1 MMIVIEGLDGC
12 GKATQTKL
20 LMGNLQK
27 RNVEVQRI
35 TYPAYHSKSSTL
47 VQMYLNG
54 EIDKDAANI
63 NAYAASTF
71 YAADRYIDFKR
82 EWQDAYL
89 SDVTIISDRY
99 TTANQLYQA
108 TKQPADSR
116 IEFADWVGDFEYNK
130 LGLPKPD
137 FVILLRIP
145 VEISQELMF
154 TRYNGDIS
162 KKDIHETD
170 TIYLKHIYDV
180 STEIAEH
187 YGWHIID
194 CYQDNRL
201 LSRKEI
207 ADMILAKY
215 DAFINSI
222 KAKTKG

>member
-1 MMIVIEGLDGC
+1 
-12 GKATQTKL
+12 
-20 LMGNLQK
+20 
-27 RNVEVQRI
+27 
-35 TYPAYHSKSSTL
+35 
-47 VQMYLNG
+47 
-54 EIDKDAANI
+54 
-63 NAYAASTF
+63 
-71 YAADRYIDFKR
+71 
-82 EWQDAYL
+82 
-89 SDVTIISDRY
+89 
-99 TTANQLYQA
+99 
-108 TKQPADSR
+108 
-116 IEFADWVGDFEYNK
+116 
-130 LGLPKPD
+130 
-137 FVILLRIP
+137 
-145 VEISQELMF
+145 MF